1 MPTGGGGGG
10 PGGQVLPGF
19 NLGGL
24 SRPGGTGA
32 DLSGYD
38 GPGGNTMRA
47 AGPSG
52 FVPPSPMVAG
62 TMATAGQL
70 GPPGHSQY
78 FYDRRQAYAD
88 RAAASG
94 GPAPAFMSKPG
105 AGQRSA
111 FLGSILNKGQ
121 PSSPGNPA
129 HLKQIGNGLAKRLGS
144 FF

>member
-24 SRPGGTGA
+24 R
-32 DLSGYD
+32 
-38 GPGGNTMRA
+38 
-47 AGPSG
+47 
-52 FVPPSPMVAG
+52 SPMVAG